1 MKSFPQDLI
10 FGVRRGKIKPPKQT
24 LLPYS
29 VKILTNN
36 VDLIQILNCSS
47 HRITYSQLEEIN
59 TALCLQKMASA
70 SEIPLPDNIQ
80 PLVCTTLAW
89 NNIDCLEETLS
100 GEGTSQRVNGQQCR
114 QGILVHDFPQSTLL
128 QPTCQPSMKFWH
140 ALLRSRMCFNW
151 RATKIVWKHP
161 DIFKGIVLRM
171 GAFNTICTLIYTGKA
186 LPRC

>member
-1 MKSFPQDLI
+1 MH
-10 FGVRRGKIKPPKQT
+10 RGKIKPPKQI
-24 LLPYS
+24 LLSYS

-36 VDLIQILNCSS
+36 VDLIQILYCSN

-59 TALCLQKMASA
+59 MALCLQKMASA
-70 SEIPLPDNIQ
+70 SEIPLSDNIQ

-151 RATKIVWKHP
+151 RETKIVWKHP

>member
-10 FGVRRGKIKPPKQT
+10 FGVRRGKVKPPKQS

-36 VDLIQILNCSS
+36 VDLIQILYCSN

-114 QGILVHDFPQSTLL
+114 KGILVHDFPQSTLL
-128 QPTCQPSMKFWH
+128 QPTCQPSMKF
-140 ALLRSRMCFNW
+140 
-151 RATKIVWKHP
+151 
-161 DIFKGIVLRM
+161 
-171 GAFNTICTLIYTGKA
+171 
-186 LPRC
+186 